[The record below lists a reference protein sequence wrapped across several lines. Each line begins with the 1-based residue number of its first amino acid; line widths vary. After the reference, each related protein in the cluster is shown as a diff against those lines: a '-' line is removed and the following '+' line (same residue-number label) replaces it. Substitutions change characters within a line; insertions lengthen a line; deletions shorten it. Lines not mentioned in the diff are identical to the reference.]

1 MNLNDD
7 DIYLNGGAL
16 NLERQLDHKQSVKDI
31 SVHGERQKIVVTLEF
46 AQKLLPL
53 FGRRSIPSGV
63 VARPYHTEE
72 YAQSSRLAR
81 QVSQHPNR

>member
-31 SVHGERQKIVVTLEF
+31 GVHGEIQKIVVTLGF
-46 AQKLLPL
+46 AQK
-53 FGRRSIPSGV
+53 
-63 VARPYHTEE
+63 
-72 YAQSSRLAR
+72 
-81 QVSQHPNR
+81 